1 MISNYFL
8 FFSDVIVMERAF
20 LMFSRLFIVSIHTYC
35 YLHIDF
41 LSYNFIYFIL
51 NSDFLSEAFRVFKH
65 NFFFFSIWTPYSC
78 LFAPARIFST
88 MLNRS
93 DETGH
98 SCLVSNHKVK
108 SVNILP
114 LRMMSVVDLSYMNI
128 LLLEYIPSVLR

>member
-1 MISNYFL
+1 
-8 FFSDVIVMERAF
+8 MERAF

-51 NSDFLSEAFRVFKH
+51 ILTSSVKPLGFSNTIY
-65 NFFFFSIWTPYSC
+65 FFFSIWTPYSC

-128 LLLEYIPSVLR
+128 LLLEYIPSIR